1 MPGSY
6 MMRQEAGGHQ
16 NTLRLA
22 SGTAIVGQLEEGSRG
37 DASSAGVCVC
47 VCVCVGLWGVRGS
60 GKACCVRMGVCVYVC
75 ACVWVYVHVCV
86 CMCVCMYVCVCVC
99 VLFALFKARLTY
111 RHTRGRP

>member
-1 MPGSY
+1 MQVARGAGGMPGSY

-47 VCVCVGLWGVRGS
+47 VCVCVLGCGG
-60 GKACCVRMGVCVYVC
+60 
-75 ACVWVYVHVCV
+75 
-86 CMCVCMYVCVCVC
+86 
-99 VLFALFKARLTY
+99 
-111 RHTRGRP
+111 